1 MSKQPLDRLRSRK
14 KPVSKR
20 VPIFDTELADAAEQ
34 LRHHA
39 VEARARADS
48 HPADNAMR
56 MAADEAEA
64 EAARANDDAVQS
76 ADWFV
81 VRSLSPRAY
90 EDLSNAHPPTT
101 DQLKDARRQ
110 GMMQLAWNPDTFP
123 DALLAACVSYEDS
136 ETGETA
142 QLDDAFVKEMHE
154 SDDWNAAEIGA
165 LVQAAVEVNSVRRV
179 VEVGKGSRL
188 TRSS

>member
-20 VPIFDTELADAAEQ
+20 VPIFDTELADTADQ
-34 LRHHA
+34 LRTA
-39 VEARARADS
+39 AANARERSNRAPGDQALQAAAQDAEEEASRALDA
-48 HPADNAMR
+48 
-56 MAADEAEA
+56 
-64 EAARANDDAVQS
+64 AVQG
-76 ADWFV
+76 AEWFV

-90 EDLSNAHPPTT
+90 EELVNQHPATS
-101 DQLKDARRQ
+101 DQLKDARKQ

-123 DALLAACVSYEDS
+123 DALLASCVSYEDA
-136 ETGETA
+136 ETGELGP
-142 QLDDAFVKEMHE
+142 LDESFVKEMHE
-154 SDDWNAAEIGA
+154 SDEWNSAEIGA

-179 VEVGKGSRL
+179 VDVGKGSRQ

>member
-1 MSKQPLDRLRSRK
+1 VSKQPLDRLRSRK

-20 VPIFDTELADAAEQ
+20 VPIFDTELADRSEQ
-34 LRHHA
+34 LRQ
-39 VEARARADS
+39 V
-48 HPADNAMR
+48 
-56 MAADEAEA
+56 AADARERSNRSPGDAALQAAAQDAEEDA
-64 EAARANDDAVQS
+64 VRALDEAVQS

-90 EDLSNAHPPTT
+90 EDLANAHPPTS
-101 DQLKDARRQ
+101 DQLKDARKQ
-110 GMMQLAWNPDTFP
+110 GLMQLAWNPDTFP
-123 DALLAACVSYEDS
+123 DALLASCVSYEDS
-136 ETGETA
+136 ETGEQA
-142 QLDDAFVKEMHE
+142 QLDESFVKEMHE

-179 VEVGKGSRL
+179 VDVGKGSRL